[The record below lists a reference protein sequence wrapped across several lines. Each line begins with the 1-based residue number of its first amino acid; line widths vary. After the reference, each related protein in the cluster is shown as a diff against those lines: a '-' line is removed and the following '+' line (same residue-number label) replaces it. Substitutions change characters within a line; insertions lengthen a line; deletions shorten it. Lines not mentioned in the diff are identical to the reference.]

1 MQRPRMAAV
10 HLRLSLDSPH
20 VFKNSWFICFPLMSC
35 SKIIRK
41 KICGWEGVKNGTLG
55 GARKPQKP
63 WFIKFAFSLFGCF
76 SPPIHP
82 FLFFQQTFLNHPPRL
97 LASPIHLLSPF
108 SARLSLFLLF
118 FFFFFFSSFSSLL
131 LPINFSPPAPFAN
144 TMTTR
149 KLLWAGTRKRTGQ
162 DKGLGIKQERRTPFC
177 GKLLRKQTCLFQLI
191 LS

>member
-1 MQRPRMAAV
+1 MVLWEVQENHRNPDSSNSLSACLAASLLPSIPFCFSSKLSSIILLGYLL
-10 HLRLSLDSPH
+10 HPFTSFPLSLQGSH
-20 VFKNSWFICFPLMSC
+20 SSY
-35 SKIIRK
+35 S
-41 KICGWEGVKNGTLG
+41 
-55 GARKPQKP
+55 
-63 WFIKFAFSLFGCF
+63 FS
-76 SPPIHP
+76 
-82 FLFFQQTFLNHPPRL
+82 
-97 LASPIHLLSPF
+97 
-108 SARLSLFLLF
+108 
-118 FFFFFFSSFSSLL
+118 FFFFSSFSSLL